1 MLGPMALLAF
11 IPLPDEDKLQVL
23 RRLDQFR
30 AWRSLDDKRYC
41 LACGKLIT
49 GRDIHVIGGSR
60 GNGPLRIIC
69 PTKACHSIPM
79 DWVLPTDEVLARSS
93 ILQSGG
99 ADGATM
105 TGQART
111 PKSRFSE
118 SLRKLATHFRGSA

>member
-1 MLGPMALLAF
+1 MVLLPTIA
-11 IPLPDEDKLQVL
+11 LPDEDKLQVL
-23 RRLDQFR
+23 QRLDQFR

-69 PTKACHSIPM
+69 PTARCNSIPM

-93 ILQSGG
+93 TLQSGG
-99 ADGATM
+99 ADSAAAAGES
-105 TGQART
+105 RI
-111 PKSRFSE
+111 PKTRLGE
-118 SLRKLATHFRGSA
+118 SLRKFAIHFRRGS